1 MVGEGRNVVAYTLER
16 ILKYLRYEILAL
28 AAVVLAGAMQLE
40 AGAPTKRPARP
51 SSTRKLPAK
60 AQQPVTVVAA
70 PKVYP
75 SLSGLL
81 ARIPKKLT
89 EGAGEKLSPSQS
101 DAINQWLTKN
111 IPSGSMLALTGR
123 FAGSSGGE
131 TGVSLSFKHTS
142 ISIHGKKLGLQASAD
157 LDGKFAKQV
166 ARLNSG
172 SVSKGSGVGGKKSGA
187 AGGAGGASIVVHG
200 KIATLAIAG
209 GELRVSVRDGG
220 IGRIPSSAYGTT
232 KQKPTARPTLKP
244 TAKPTRK
251 PAAKPKLK
259 PAAEPAAKPE
269 AQPVTQTPE
278 QKAGRQLRLAKMYLG
293 FGKKAKTI
301 EILKGIVADYP
312 ETDAAK
318 TAASQLKKLQGDKG
332 AAE

>member
-1 MVGEGRNVVAYTLER
+1 MVSYTLER

-28 AAVVLAGAMQLE
+28 AAVVLAGTIQLE
-40 AGAPTKRPARP
+40 AVAPTKKPARP
-51 SSTRKLPAK
+51 VIARKLPPK
-60 AQQPVTVVAA
+60 VQKPVTAVAA
-70 PKVYP
+70 PRVYP

-89 EGAGEKLSPSQS
+89 EGAGEELSPSQS
-101 DAINQWLTKN
+101 NAINQWLIEN

-123 FAGSSGGE
+123 VAGSSGGE

-142 ISIHGKKLGLQASAD
+142 ISIHRKKLGLRASAD

-172 SVSKGSGVGGKKSGA
+172 SVSKNHDVGGKKSGA
-187 AGGAGGASIVVHG
+187 AGGSGGPSIVVHG
-200 KIATLAIAG
+200 KIATLAIVG

-220 IGRIPSSAYGTT
+220 IGRIPSSAQGTS
-232 KQKPTARPTLKP
+232 KQKPTAKITRKPIDKP
-244 TAKPTRK
+244 TVKPTRTPAVK
-251 PAAKPKLK
+251 PTLRP
-259 PAAEPAAKPE
+259 
-269 AQPVTQTPE
+269 TSQTVMQDPE
-278 QKAGRQLRLAKMYLG
+278 QKAGRQLKLAKMYLA
-293 FGKKAKTI
+293 FDKKAKTI

-318 TAASQLKKLQGDKG
+318 TAASRLKKLQTDDG

>member
-1 MVGEGRNVVAYTLER
+1 M
-16 ILKYLRYEILAL
+16 KYLRYEILAL
-28 AAVVLAGAMQLE
+28 VAVVLVGTMQLE
-40 AGAPTKRPARP
+40 AGAATKKPARP

-60 AQQPVTVVAA
+60 AQPPVRVVAA

-81 ARIPKKLT
+81 ARIPKTLT

-220 IGRIPSSAYGTT
+220 IGRIPSSAQGTA
-232 KQKPTARPTLKP
+232 KQKPAARPTRKP
-244 TAKPTRK
+244 VVKPTRK
-251 PAAKPKLK
+251 PAAKPTLK
-259 PAAEPAAKPE
+259 PTS
-269 AQPVTQTPE
+269 QPVTQDPE
-278 QKAGRQLRLAKMYLG
+278 QKAGRQLKLAKMYLA
-293 FGKKAKTI
+293 FDKKAKAI
-301 EILKGIVADYP
+301 EILKGIVADYA

-318 TAASQLKKLQGDKG
+318 TAASRLEKLQADKG

>member
-1 MVGEGRNVVAYTLER
+1 M
-16 ILKYLRYEILAL
+16 KYLRYEILAL

-60 AQQPVTVVAA
+60 AQPPVTVVAA

-89 EGAGEKLSPSQS
+89 EGAGEELSPSQS

-220 IGRIPSSAYGTT
+220 IGRIPSSAYKSI
-232 KQKPTARPTLKP
+232 KQKPAAKPKRKSVAKP
-244 TAKPTRK
+244 TRKSVAKPTRK
-251 PAAKPKLK
+251 PAAKPTRK
-259 PAAEPAAKPE
+259 PAAKPAAKPKAE
-269 AQPVTQTPE
+269 PVTQTPE
-278 QKAGRQLRLAKMYLG
+278 EKAGRQLRLAKMYLG
-293 FGKKAKTI
+293 FGKEAKTI

-318 TAASQLKKLQGDKG
+318 TAASKLKELQGGKG